1 VAGRHLLSLKDVS
14 LAFGGPAVL
23 DTVSM
28 NISSG
33 DRACIT
39 GRNGEGKSTLL
50 KVIAG
55 LLEPDTGEI
64 IRSPGLKVAFLE
76 QEVPSDRPGS
86 VADIANSPKYV
97 SQMSLDPSA
106 GFNTLSGGMRRRVLL
121 AKALADEPDL
131 VLLDEPTNH
140 LDIESIEWLEAFI
153 KRQTETA
160 FLFVTH
166 DRAFLKSSASFVYD
180 LDRGKLAGWNCD
192 YRTFVKRKAELLAD
206 EEAMWVKKAKK
217 LAVEEAWIRQGVKAR
232 TTRNQGRVEA
242 LRKLRLEFANRRTS
256 VGKVSLKMDTAAAS
270 GDRVVKIENLS
281 FAYPSNPSK
290 PIVSDFTADI
300 LRGERIGIV
309 GENGFGKTTL
319 LKLLTG
325 NLQPSSGKVTLGT
338 NIEMA
343 FFDQLRERL
352 DPEKTVLESIAA
364 DRDTVTVGGVSKH
377 VYSYLSDFL
386 FSPERARTPVKA
398 LSGGERARLLLARL
412 FLKPSNLLVMDEPTN
427 DLDVDTLELL
437 EEQLLNY
444 KGTLLVVSHDRDFL
458 DNAVTST
465 FVLSGDG
472 EVRISAGGYEEAA
485 RMLSRIKKEQ
495 DAALRAE
502 KAKAETAAAK
512 NAAPTAAKKLS
523 YKEQRE
529 LESLPQKIASLE
541 EEISGIEEML
551 SDPSLYS
558 RDPAKAAEIT
568 ARLPA
573 AKDELDE
580 AETRWLELSERA

>member
-1 VAGRHLLSLKDVS
+1 
-14 LAFGGPAVL
+14 
-23 DTVSM
+23 
-28 NISSG
+28 
-33 DRACIT
+33 
-39 GRNGEGKSTLL
+39 
-50 KVIAG
+50 
-55 LLEPDTGEI
+55 
-64 IRSPGLKVAFLE
+64 
-76 QEVPSDRPGS
+76 
-86 VADIANSPKYV
+86 
-97 SQMSLDPSA
+97 
-106 GFNTLSGGMRRRVLL
+106 
-121 AKALADEPDL
+121 
-131 VLLDEPTNH
+131 
-140 LDIESIEWLEAFI
+140 
-153 KRQTETA
+153 
-160 FLFVTH
+160 
-166 DRAFLKSSASFVYD
+166 
-180 LDRGKLAGWNCD
+180 
-192 YRTFVKRKAELLAD
+192 
-206 EEAMWVKKAKK
+206 
-217 LAVEEAWIRQGVKAR
+217 
-232 TTRNQGRVEA
+232 
-242 LRKLRLEFANRRTS
+242 
-256 VGKVSLKMDTAAAS
+256 
-270 GDRVVKIENLS
+270 
-281 FAYPSNPSK
+281 
-290 PIVSDFTADI
+290 
-300 LRGERIGIV
+300 
-309 GENGFGKTTL
+309 
-319 LKLLTG
+319 
-325 NLQPSSGKVTLGT
+325 
-338 NIEMA
+338 
-343 FFDQLRERL
+343 
-352 DPEKTVLESIAA
+352 
-364 DRDTVTVGGVSKH
+364 
-377 VYSYLSDFL
+377 
-386 FSPERARTPVKA
+386 VKA

-502 KAKAETAAAK
+502 KAKAETAASK
-512 NAAPTAAKKLS
+512 NAAPAAAKKLS

>member
-23 DTVSM
+23 DSVSM

-33 DRACIT
+33 DRACII

-86 VADIANSPKYV
+86 VAEIANSPKYV
-97 SQMSLDPSA
+97 SQMSLDPTA
-106 GFNTLSGGMRRRVLL
+106 EFNTLSGGMRRRVLL
-121 AKALADEPDL
+121 AKALSNEPDL

-166 DRAFLKSSASFVYD
+166 DRAFLKSSASYVYD
-180 LDRGKLAGWNCD
+180 LDRGQLAGWNCD
-192 YRTFVKRKAELLAD
+192 YRTFMKRKAELLAD

-256 VGKVSLKMDTAAAS
+256 VGKVTLKMDTAMAS
-270 GDRVVKIENLS
+270 GDRVIKIENLQ
-281 FAYPSNPSK
+281 FAYESNPAK
-290 PIVSDFTADI
+290 RIVNDFTADI

-309 GENGFGKTTL
+309 GENGFGKTTI

-325 NLQPSSGKVTLGT
+325 ALQPTSGKVTLGT

-352 DPEKTVLESIAA
+352 DPENTVLESIAA
-364 DRDTVTVGGVSKH
+364 DRDMVTVCGVTKH

-427 DLDVDTLELL
+427 DLDIDTLELL

-472 EVRISAGGYEEAA
+472 EIRISAGGYEEAA
-485 RMLSRIKKEQ
+485 RMQMRIKKEK
-495 DAALRAE
+495 DALLRAE
-502 KAKAETAAAK
+502 REKEEAS
-512 NAAPTAAKKLS
+512 APKQEVPIAQKKLS

-529 LESLPQKIASLE
+529 LESLPERIASLE
-541 EEISGIEEML
+541 KEISEIESLL

-558 RDPAKAAEIT
+558 KDPEKATQIT
-568 ARLPA
+568 ARLPL